1 MEFGTKQ
8 LIGLIL
14 VILGVYFVIRMAGGI
29 FWVILI
35 IIGAYLLLKDNLWK
49 YYGIKKWYWTTV
61 KFIKISN
68 INFQKNLLNIW
79 YR

>member
-79 YR
+79 NR

>member
-49 YYGIKKWYWTTV
+49 YYGIKKW
-61 KFIKISN
+61 IG
-68 INFQKNLLNIW
+68 QQ
-79 YR
+79 

>member
-8 LIGLIL
+8 FIGLIL